1 MILGMSAATYTLVH
15 VLISF
20 IGIGSGIAVVY
31 GMLRGRQH
39 NAITTLFLTST
50 VLTSVTGFF
59 FPNDHIT
66 PGIVVGILS
75 MIALA
80 VAIVA
85 RYALHMRGAWRSI
98 YVITS
103 AIALYFNCFVLVV
116 QLFEKVPALHALA
129 PTQKEPPFAIAQV
142 VLLVLFIV
150 VTILAVKRFRIGSA
164 AIPSLSRDARE
175 KGAA

>member
-20 IGIGSGIAVVY
+20 IGIGSGLAVLY

-66 PGIVVGILS
+66 PGIVVGVLS
-75 MIALA
+75 MIVLA

-85 RYALHMRGAWRSI
+85 RYALHMRGVWRAI
-98 YVITS
+98 YVVTAS
-103 AIALYFNCFVLVV
+103 VALYFNCFVLVA
-116 QLFEKVPALHALA
+116 QSFEKVPALHALA
-129 PTQKEPPFAIAQV
+129 PTQKEPPFAAAQLVLLALFV
-142 VLLVLFIV
+142 VLTVM
-150 VTILAVKRFRIGSA
+150 AVKRFRIETESVS
-164 AIPSLSRDARE
+164 PLSRGTR
-175 KGAA
+175 AA